1 MFLPIWE
8 EHFLFKPFVA
18 NNCAPASPLFIRAF
32 IHSCIRGKQMR
43 ACEPTHIR
51 TLTHLLH
58 QLPATSHL
66 SEHPHSQDWKDSVW
80 TLISVPPPGYNLHF
94 LNINFSPANARTT
107 IDIGLRS
114 LGCLPY
120 DIHLSPLQGV
130 YLILDFIQHLHIRH
144 PHKASEFKIDVRAN
158 T

>member
-80 TLISVPPPGYNLHF
+80 TLISVPPAGVQPS
-94 LNINFSPANARTT
+94 FSKHKFFTGECPYYDRHRAAQ
-107 IDIGLRS
+107 LRLLTLCYS
-114 LGCLPY
+114 PVAPTGRLPY
-120 DIHLSPLQGV
+120 SR
-130 YLILDFIQHLHIRH
+130 FH
-144 PHKASEFKIDVRAN
+144 PASTYPSSA
-158 T
+158 